1 MYAVEND
8 ARLDAPVIPT
18 ATTSPDT
25 TLPILTAATS
35 VDSAG
40 HKGVVAAASV
50 SAAYAHKDVI
60 PILGNDGLSG
70 SPLCSL
76 SPADLASSTGDPATA
91 ALGATG
97 INVSAGSHATGIATE
112 DIRKHTLH
120 CLTEQMGSLGGVLL
134 EAAGPIHPDAATTAS
149 SSSDATPVTTDPSIP
164 DPAAGG
170 DDAACD
176 VQPSEIPST
185 EPVLEETYVRKV
197 IVCLAG
203 VDFPGD
209 TKGVAECGGEEGKGK
224 ILRKSNHRA
233 LAVSMLVLQ
242 LERWPAMGSA
252 TTVFYVYCF
261 GFVGHMCLI
270 TSARL

>member
-1 MYAVEND
+1 MYAVEDD

-18 ATTSPDT
+18 ATTTPDT

-120 CLTEQMGSLGGVLL
+120 CLTEQTGSLGGVLL

-149 SSSDATPVTTDPSIP
+149 SSSDATPVTTDPATLIP
-164 DPAAGG
+164 RRA
-170 DDAACD
+170 
-176 VQPSEIPST
+176 
-185 EPVLEETYVRKV
+185 ETMQRAM
-197 IVCLAG
+197 C
-203 VDFPGD
+203 
-209 TKGVAECGGEEGKGK
+209 
-224 ILRKSNHRA
+224 NH
-233 LAVSMLVLQ
+233 Q
-242 LERWPAMGSA
+242 K
-252 TTVFYVYCF
+252 FQ
-261 GFVGHMCLI
+261 HH
-270 TSARL
+270 